1 MSVGRGTSPRIFLW
15 FVKAPAFVTRRPHQ
29 PTSTSTLIHGHMW
42 PGFLMPFT
50 IALFQ
55 RIYVGPSTT
64 PLPETYPRLLIL
76 SYLLHSC
83 GEQERPRAYRNYRT
97 QEGRGGEGR
106 RAGRA
111 GARGESLRESDSIL
125 NFCVRFNYFP
135 FSRDC

>member
-1 MSVGRGTSPRIFLW
+1 MLCLRMSVGRGTSPCIFLW
-15 FVKAPAFVTRRPHQ
+15 FVNAPAFVTRRHHQ

-50 IALFQ
+50 IASFQ
-55 RIYVGPSTT
+55 RIYAGPSTT

-97 QEGRGGEGR
+97 QEGRGGEEGGEGR
-106 RAGRA
+106 SKR
-111 GARGESLRESDSIL
+111 REPQ
-125 NFCVRFNYFP
+125 RK
-135 FSRDC
+135 